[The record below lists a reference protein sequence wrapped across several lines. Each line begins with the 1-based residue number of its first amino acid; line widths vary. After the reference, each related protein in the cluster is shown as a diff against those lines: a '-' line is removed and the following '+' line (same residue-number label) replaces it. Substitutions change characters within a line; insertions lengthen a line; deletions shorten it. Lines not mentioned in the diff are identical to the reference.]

1 MAEAILFLK
10 DGKKDKI
17 DIKDSVFSLEINPVV
32 ISEVVRAYLLNQRK
46 GTASTKTRAEVR
58 GGGKKPWRQKGTG
71 RARTG
76 SLRNP
81 IFRGGG
87 IIFGPKPR
95 NFSLK
100 IPKKKKQ
107 LALKYAFSDFY
118 KNKKMIVVES
128 LELEK
133 IKTKQA
139 IAFLK
144 KLNIEPGKDKVIVL
158 DKDVKKENRLS
169 FRNIPKLEILSLNN
183 VNTYILLWA
192 DILILTKDAL
202 KRIEELWG

>member
-144 KLNIEPGKDKVIVL
+144 KLNIEAGKDKVIVL

>member
-46 GTASTKTRAEVR
+46 GTASTKRRAEVR

-133 IKTKQA
+133 SKTKEA
-139 IAFLK
+139 VDFLK
-144 KLNIEPGKDKVIVL
+144 KLNIEAGKDKVIVL
-158 DKDVKKENRLS
+158 DKDVKKEIRLS